1 MAQLPQTETGRV
13 AVSPVQNIPGGA
25 APRMRYPEQRPEIAI
40 DAAAKY
46 QGTLSQVLDKMGET
60 AFGYAEKFSTIAG
73 QQFAAENP
81 LSTEQLNAM
90 SAGNMSGITLG
101 SPMNAYGL
109 ALRKARAI
117 ELSAHA
123 EVDGRAQLVKLL
135 DAAERGEVDTNVI
148 LDKVTAIT
156 NGYGQSLAR
165 VDPDASFKYRASMA
179 TLGSRVVDKA
189 AEIDGRKRLLTNS
202 VALDRDYQTTL
213 RAVSLYSSASPP
225 MDPVTGQPIDVDQFI
240 DAEKKRFLNNA
251 VMLVGVQGAERY
263 AAKMNKDMSDVK
275 VSSITEGL
283 VRGGFI
289 NDGSAITRLQNGD
302 AGPLTSAYSS
312 LLPEERAK
320 VMANFMTED
329 GNRHTYQQRRKA
341 EANEA
346 NTKTALATYRQYLEE
361 PDSDKKTT
369 LKNKLLDMNV
379 LSYEMTRTLIEGPK
393 TTKAGMG
400 VFHVET
406 LIDSGSLAT
415 NTELLER
422 AEEYGIPPEQ
432 IVLLRRRMD
441 TKVDADVKSS
451 IKRLAGISDSMLSLN
466 PNSDQAKRY
475 FTLQDRLY
483 TAKEQATAE
492 GKPFN
497 GREFVRTLEREKLE
511 QMNSAEAA
519 AAKVQLQDYSK
530 RLGSPITSENIE
542 ALEQQIQ
549 RDVRA
554 GKKPKISPQEV
565 LRIKDLLKK
574 SEGY

>member
-1 MAQLPQTETGRV
+1 
-13 AVSPVQNIPGGA
+13 
-25 APRMRYPEQRPEIAI
+25 
-40 DAAAKY
+40 
-46 QGTLSQVLDKMGET
+46 
-60 AFGYAEKFSTIAG
+60 
-73 QQFAAENP
+73 
-81 LSTEQLNAM
+81 
-90 SAGNMSGITLG
+90 
-101 SPMNAYGL
+101 
-109 ALRKARAI
+109 
-117 ELSAHA
+117 
-123 EVDGRAQLVKLL
+123 
-135 DAAERGEVDTNVI
+135 
-148 LDKVTAIT
+148 
-156 NGYGQSLAR
+156 
-165 VDPDASFKYRASMA
+165 
-179 TLGSRVVDKA
+179 
-189 AEIDGRKRLLTNS
+189 
-202 VALDRDYQTTL
+202 
-213 RAVSLYSSASPP
+213 
-225 MDPVTGQPIDVDQFI
+225 
-240 DAEKKRFLNNA
+240 
-251 VMLVGVQGAERY
+251 
-263 AAKMNKDMSDVK
+263 MNKDMSDVK

-329 GNRHTYQQRRKA
+329 GNRHTYQQRRRA

-406 LIDSGSLAT
+406 LIDNGSLAT
-415 NTELLER
+415 NAELLER
-422 AEEYGIPPEQ
+422 SEEYGIPPEQ

-530 RLGSPITSENIE
+530 RLGSTITLENIE

-549 RDVRA
+549 RDVKA
-554 GKKPKISPQEV
+554 GRKPKISPQEV